1 MPIHVATQITVLT
14 QEEFHALDKR
24 IMAAIFEVHNEFGRF
39 LDEILFKREIA
50 ARCEERGIVPV
61 EREVKITV
69 SHDSFSKDYFM
80 DLLFCHG
87 LMTEA
92 KTAEAI
98 SPAHRSKSLH
108 YLFLA
113 GMHHGKLVNLRPERV
128 EHEFVSTSLT
138 LEERRRFRVIDS
150 RWQETGPESVW
161 LKTKLIDLLHDWGA
175 FLEVGSYREAITW
188 FLGGESRVCQPVAVC
203 AGARLLGNQKV
214 HLLASDT
221 AFAITAVTER
231 MAAMEDHLQRFVDHT
246 PLRRLQWINLD
257 HHDIHFVTLSK
268 L

>member
-1 MPIHVATQITVLT
+1 MPIHVATQIKVLT
-14 QEEFHALDKR
+14 QEEFHALDER
-24 IMAAIFEVHNEFGRF
+24 IMAVIFEVHNEFGRF

-69 SHDSFSKDYFM
+69 THDSFSKDYFM

-108 YLFLA
+108 YLFLT
-113 GMHHGKLVNLRPERV
+113 GMHHSKLVNLRPERV

-138 LEERRRFRVIDS
+138 PEERRRFNVIDS
-150 RWQETGPESVW
+150 RWQESGPESVW
-161 LKTKLIDLLHDWGA
+161 LKTKMTDLLHDWGA
-175 FLEVGSYREAITW
+175 FLDFNLYREGITH
-188 FLGGESRVCQPVAVC
+188 FLGGPEKVRQAVEVRS
-203 AGARLLGNQKV
+203 GQRLLGHQTV
-214 HLLASDT
+214 HLLTFDT
-221 AFAITAVTER
+221 AFAISAVNR
-231 MAAMEDHLQRFVDHT
+231 RADPMEEH
-246 PLRRLQWINLD
+246 LRRFFRHTALRCIQWVNLD
-257 HHDIHFVTLSK
+257 RHDLHFVTLT
-268 L
+268 